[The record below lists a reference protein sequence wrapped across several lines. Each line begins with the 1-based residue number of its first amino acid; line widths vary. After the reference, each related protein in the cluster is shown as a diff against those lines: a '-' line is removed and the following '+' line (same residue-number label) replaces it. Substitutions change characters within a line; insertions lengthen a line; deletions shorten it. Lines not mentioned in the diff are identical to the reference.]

1 MCYPFA
7 TSGIKITPEP
17 LQYSSSRL
25 TILLCAASRAGND
38 LNLIAVV
45 YSVFHF
51 VTSFIYN
58 TSQSPIF
65 VGVIPTFERKTWVI
79 TLSHQIL

>member
-7 TSGIKITPEP
+7 TSGIKLTPEP
-17 LQYSSSRL
+17 LQSSSSRL
-25 TILLCAASRAGND
+25 TIILFAASRAGND
-38 LNLIAVV
+38 LNLIAIV
-45 YSVFHF
+45 YSLFDF

-65 VGVIPTFERKTWVI
+65 VGVVPTLKK
-79 TLSHQIL
+79 HG